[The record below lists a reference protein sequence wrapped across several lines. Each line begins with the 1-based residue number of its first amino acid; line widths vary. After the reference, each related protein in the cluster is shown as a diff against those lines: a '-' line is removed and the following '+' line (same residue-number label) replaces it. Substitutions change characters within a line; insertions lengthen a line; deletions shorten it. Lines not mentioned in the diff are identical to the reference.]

1 MSHTYTV
8 NYYDCLGMKKG
19 PHGQWQWRKIQA
31 FTPGEAERE
40 CRRILQ
46 SEGISFYMIGVE
58 E

>member
-8 NYYDCLGMKKG
+8 NYYDCLGNKPG
-19 PHGQWQWRKIQA
+19 PYGKWEWRHIQA

-40 CRRILQ
+40 CKRQLRE
-46 SEGISFYMIGVE
+46 EGIRFYMIGVE